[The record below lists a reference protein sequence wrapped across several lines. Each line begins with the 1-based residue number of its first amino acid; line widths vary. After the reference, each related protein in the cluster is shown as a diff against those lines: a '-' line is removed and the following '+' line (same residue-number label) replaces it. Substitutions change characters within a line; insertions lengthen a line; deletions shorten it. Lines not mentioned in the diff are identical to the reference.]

1 MGTSTKVSNLTAKN
15 ETLETLNKQHE
26 ATIASLKS
34 KLEQQITKASKTE
47 TEFELEKSRF
57 LKEIDSKQELIELTN
72 FKLNKGPPELNNWNH
87 IVKKSSNPCLKLSLL
102 ETALSE
108 KMKIIRNTR
117 KIKEN

>member
-57 LKEIDSKQELIELTN
+57 LKEIDSKQELIELT
-72 FKLNKGPPELNNWNH
+72 KLQAQQRATRIEQLESYSEEIKQSMSET
-87 IVKKSSNPCLKLSLL
+87 ITSL

-108 KMKIIRNTR
+108 KMKNY
-117 KIKEN
+117 